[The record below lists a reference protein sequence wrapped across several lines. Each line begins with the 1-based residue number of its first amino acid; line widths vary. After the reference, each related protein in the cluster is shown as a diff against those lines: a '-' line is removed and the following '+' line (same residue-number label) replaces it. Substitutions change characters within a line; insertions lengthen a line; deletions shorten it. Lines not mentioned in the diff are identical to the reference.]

1 MAIITEDERESEI
14 KETETTPLK
23 TNSSSSSPTPN
34 PAAATHDLGSSPT
47 ANAFKFWAYFTF
59 GISLC
64 TLLILTLSALTPQDD
79 KSWFLS
85 LPSELRHHYSKGR
98 TIKVQTNPHSSPI
111 EVFAIEDGSRK
122 GETLLLIHGLGC
134 NSYSFRN
141 VIKSLGLNGIHAVG
155 IDLPGSGFS
164 DKSSL
169 VEEER
174 LVGVFGRIYDIYS
187 DIKEK
192 GLFWGFDQLVETGG
206 MPYYEDETTKTRVS
220 TTKSVKPLN
229 LNSED
234 MGRIIGQVIDSMG
247 LAPVHLALHDSA
259 LGMCANWVSENLEL
273 VRSLTL
279 IDSTPTSTALPLWVL
294 EVPVVREVVLGFS
307 TVYEGMLRSR
317 CSRSINGTVAEA
329 HRVLLTGRDGRRAVV
344 GVEKGMNYSF
354 DLEGWAGLTGI
365 KSMPIQVLWSRSW
378 SEEWTKEGSWVAGK
392 LPQANFIT
400 HSGGRWPQEDA
411 ADEIA
416 ETITNFV
423 ASLPKSVK
431 KVEVESI
438 PERIQKKFDEAEGS
452 NHQPGHGSHDHHM
465 GHGDFHDHGHFHQP
479 NVMDSYGL
487 GQGFR
492 ES

>member
-1 MAIITEDERESEI
+1 EEKEPEIRE
-14 KETETTPLK
+14 TAPLK
-23 TNSSSSSPTPN
+23 KTPNLNSSSFPD
-34 PAAATHDLGSSPT
+34 PATLDPSPT
-47 ANAFKFWAYFTF
+47 ADAFKFWAYFTF
-59 GISLC
+59 GISLF
-64 TLLILTLSALTPQDD
+64 TLLIVALSALPPQDD

-85 LPSELRHHYSKGR
+85 LPRDLRNHYSKGR

-122 GETLLLIHGLGC
+122 GETVLLIHGLGC

-164 DKSSL
+164 DKSAL
-169 VEEER
+169 VEDER
-174 LVGVFGRIYDIYS
+174 LGGIFGGLYDIYN

-206 MPYYEDETTKTRVS
+206 MPYYEEIIETRVS
-220 TTKSVKPLN
+220 TSKSVKPLN

-247 LAPVHLALHDSA
+247 LSPVHLALHDSA
-259 LGMCANWVSENLEL
+259 LGMCANWVSDNLEL

-294 EVPVVREVVLGFS
+294 EVPVVRDVVLGFS
-307 TVYEGMLRSR
+307 SVYEGLLRSR

-329 HRVLLTGRDGRRAVV
+329 HRVLLKGRDGRRAVV

-354 DLEGWAGLTGI
+354 DLGGWAGLEGV
-365 KSMPIQVLWSRSW
+365 KSMPIQLLWSRSW
-378 SEEWTKEGSWVAGK
+378 SEEWTKEGTWVAGK

-411 ADEIA
+411 AD
-416 ETITNFV
+416 
-423 ASLPKSVK
+423 
-431 KVEVESI
+431 
-438 PERIQKKFDEAEGS
+438 D
-452 NHQPGHGSHDHHM
+452 
-465 GHGDFHDHGHFHQP
+465 
-479 NVMDSYGL
+479 
-487 GQGFR
+487 
-492 ES
+492 